1 MSNLIETLHALLGDK
16 GVLTGEALAEKLIP
30 HGTPAALVR
39 PQTTAELAQ
48 VVKLCQEAGQG
59 IIPYGGLT
67 GLVEATASDQ
77 SEVAISLERMNQIE
91 EIDVES
97 RTMTVQAGVPLQVVQ
112 EEADKAD
119 LLFPLDIG
127 ARGSATIG
135 GNVSTNA
142 GGNRVIRYGMM
153 RDQILG
159 MEVVLADGTVVTS
172 MNKIIKNNTGY
183 DLKHLFVGAEG
194 TLGIVTRIVLRLR
207 PKPKSQQMAFVAV
220 NTFSQ
225 VTRVLNLLDGALGG
239 SLSAFEVLWKDYYK
253 LVTSPPA
260 EGRPPLAHDYEYYI
274 LVEALGGDSQSDEER
289 FLNVLTQAMEEGTI
303 VDAVVAQNQGER
315 NAMWAI
321 RDDVGQVAQN
331 WPIFAFDISVPL
343 NNMESYLIA
352 LRAELDDR
360 WQDNTCMVFGHL
372 GDGNLHII
380 VGMGESS
387 AEAKKV
393 VEEVVYRG
401 LPERG
406 GSVSAEHGIGVQKKA
421 YLGMSRNADEIALMQ
436 MMKTALD
443 PKGILNPGKIF
454 SIE

>member
-1 MSNLIETLHALLGDK
+1 MSSLIETLHALLGDK

-59 IIPYGGLT
+59 IVPYGGLT
-67 GLVEATASDQ
+67 GLVEATTSDQ

-289 FLNVLTQAMEEGTI
+289 FLSVLTQAMEEGTI
-303 VDAVVAQNQGER
+303 IDAVVAQNQGER

-454 SIE
+454 SVQ

>member
-1 MSNLIETLHALLGDK
+1 MSSLIETLHALLGDK

-67 GLVEATASDQ
+67 GLVEATTSDQ

-289 FLNVLTQAMEEGTI
+289 FLSVLTQAMEEGTI
-303 VDAVVAQNQGER
+303 IDAVVAQNQGER

-387 AEAKKV
+387 AEAKKA

-454 SIE
+454 SVQ

>member
-1 MSNLIETLHALLGDK
+1 MSSLIETLHALLGDK

-39 PQTTAELAQ
+39 PQTTAEVAQ

-59 IIPYGGLT
+59 IVPYGGLT
-67 GLVEATASDQ
+67 GLVEATTSDQ
-77 SEVAISLERMNQIE
+77 SEVAISLERMNQVE

-303 VDAVVAQNQGER
+303 IDAVVAQNQGER

-387 AEAKKV
+387 TEAKKA
-393 VEEVVYRG
+393 VEEVVYQG

-454 SIE
+454 SVQ

>member
-1 MSNLIETLHALLGDK
+1 MSNLIEALQTLLGDK

-39 PQTTAELAQ
+39 PQTTAEVAQ
-48 VVKLCQEAGQG
+48 ILKLCQEAGQS

-159 MEVVLADGTVVTS
+159 MEVVLADGNVVTS

-220 NTFSQ
+220 NTFSE

-253 LVTSPPA
+253 LVTSRPA

-274 LVEALGGDSQSDEER
+274 LVEALGGDIQSDEER
-289 FLNVLTQAMEEGTI
+289 FLSVLTQAMEEGTI
-303 VDAVVAQNQGER
+303 VDAVVAQSQGER

-387 AEAKKV
+387 AEAKKA

-454 SIE
+454 SVE

>member
-39 PQTTAELAQ
+39 PQTTAEVAQ

-59 IIPYGGLT
+59 IVPYGGLT
-67 GLVEATASDQ
+67 GLVEATTSDQ

-303 VDAVVAQNQGER
+303 IDAVVAQNQGER

-387 AEAKKV
+387 AEAKKA

-454 SIE
+454 SLE

>member
-1 MSNLIETLHALLGDK
+1 MSSLIETLHALLGDK

-59 IIPYGGLT
+59 IVPYGGLT
-67 GLVEATASDQ
+67 GLVEATTSDQ

-303 VDAVVAQNQGER
+303 IDAVVAQNQGER

-387 AEAKKV
+387 AEAKKA

-454 SIE
+454 SVE

>member
-67 GLVEATASDQ
+67 GLVEATTSDQ

-303 VDAVVAQNQGER
+303 IDAVVAQNQGER

-387 AEAKKV
+387 AEAKKA

-454 SIE
+454 SVH

>member
-1 MSNLIETLHALLGDK
+1 MSSLIETLHALLGDK

-59 IIPYGGLT
+59 IVPYGGLT
-67 GLVEATASDQ
+67 GLVEATTSDQ

-289 FLNVLTQAMEEGTI
+289 FLSVLTQAMEEGTI
-303 VDAVVAQNQGER
+303 IDAVVAQNQGER

-331 WPIFAFDISVPL
+331 WPIFTFDISVPL

-387 AEAKKV
+387 AEAKKA
-393 VEEVVYRG
+393 VEEVVYQG

-454 SIE
+454 SVE

>member
-1 MSNLIETLHALLGDK
+1 MSNLIEALQTLLGDK
-16 GVLTGEALAEKLIP
+16 GVLTGQALAEKLIP

-39 PQTTAELAQ
+39 PQTTAEVAE

-159 MEVVLADGTVVTS
+159 MEVVLADGNVVTS

-289 FLNVLTQAMEEGTI
+289 FLSVLTRAMEEGTV

-380 VGMGESS
+380 VGMGERS
-387 AEAKKV
+387 AEAKKA

-421 YLGMSRNADEIALMQ
+421 YLGMSRSADEIALMQ

-454 SIE
+454 SIQ

>member
-39 PQTTAELAQ
+39 PQTTAEVAQ

-172 MNKIIKNNTGY
+172 MNKIIKN
-183 DLKHLFVGAEG
+183 
-194 TLGIVTRIVLRLR
+194 
-207 PKPKSQQMAFVAV
+207 
-220 NTFSQ
+220 
-225 VTRVLNLLDGALGG
+225 
-239 SLSAFEVLWKDYYK
+239 
-253 LVTSPPA
+253 
-260 EGRPPLAHDYEYYI
+260 
-274 LVEALGGDSQSDEER
+274 
-289 FLNVLTQAMEEGTI
+289 
-303 VDAVVAQNQGER
+303 
-315 NAMWAI
+315 
-321 RDDVGQVAQN
+321 
-331 WPIFAFDISVPL
+331 
-343 NNMESYLIA
+343 
-352 LRAELDDR
+352 
-360 WQDNTCMVFGHL
+360 
-372 GDGNLHII
+372 
-380 VGMGESS
+380 
-387 AEAKKV
+387 
-393 VEEVVYRG
+393 
-401 LPERG
+401 
-406 GSVSAEHGIGVQKKA
+406 
-421 YLGMSRNADEIALMQ
+421 
-436 MMKTALD
+436 
-443 PKGILNPGKIF
+443 
-454 SIE
+454 

>member
-16 GVLTGEALAEKLIP
+16 GVLTGGALAEKLIP

-59 IIPYGGLT
+59 IVPYGGLT

-119 LLFPLDIG
+119 LQFPLDIG

-303 VDAVVAQNQGER
+303 IDAVVAQNQGER

-393 VEEVVYRG
+393 VEEVVYQG

-454 SIE
+454 SVE

>member
-1 MSNLIETLHALLGDK
+1 MSNLIEALQTLLGDK
-16 GVLTGEALAEKLIP
+16 GVLTGQALAEKLIP

-39 PQTTAELAQ
+39 PQTTAEVAE

-159 MEVVLADGTVVTS
+159 MEVVLADGNVVTS

-289 FLNVLTQAMEEGTI
+289 FLSVLTRAMEEGTI
-303 VDAVVAQNQGER
+303 VDAVIAQNQGER

-380 VGMGESS
+380 VGMGERS
-387 AEAKKV
+387 AEAKKA

-421 YLGMSRNADEIALMQ
+421 YLGMSRSADEIALMQ

-454 SIE
+454 SAQ

>member
-59 IIPYGGLT
+59 IVPYGGLT
-67 GLVEATASDQ
+67 GLVEATTSDQ

-289 FLNVLTQAMEEGTI
+289 FLSVLTQAMEEGTI
-303 VDAVVAQNQGER
+303 IDAVVAQNQGER

-454 SIE
+454 SVE

>member
-16 GVLTGEALAEKLIP
+16 GVLTGGALAEKLIP

-39 PQTTAELAQ
+39 PQTTAEVVQ

-303 VDAVVAQNQGER
+303 IDAVVAQNQGER

-387 AEAKKV
+387 AEAKKA

-454 SIE
+454 SVQ

>member
-1 MSNLIETLHALLGDK
+1 MSSLIETLHALLGDK

-59 IIPYGGLT
+59 IVPYGGLT
-67 GLVEATASDQ
+67 GLVEATTSDQ

-289 FLNVLTQAMEEGTI
+289 FLSVLTQAMEEGTI
-303 VDAVVAQNQGER
+303 IDAVVAQNQGER

-387 AEAKKV
+387 AEAKKA

-454 SIE
+454 SVQ

>member
-1 MSNLIETLHALLGDK
+1 MSNLIEALQTLLGDK

-39 PQTTAELAQ
+39 PQTTAEVAQ
-48 VVKLCQEAGQG
+48 ILKLCQEAGQS

-159 MEVVLADGTVVTS
+159 MEVVLADGNVVTS

-220 NTFSQ
+220 NTFSE

-274 LVEALGGDSQSDEER
+274 LVEALGGDIQSDEER
-289 FLNVLTQAMEEGTI
+289 FLSVLTQAMEEGTI
-303 VDAVVAQNQGER
+303 VDAVVAQSQGER

-380 VGMGESS
+380 VGIGESS
-387 AEAKKV
+387 AEAKKA

-454 SIE
+454 SVE

>member
-59 IIPYGGLT
+59 IVPYGGLT
-67 GLVEATASDQ
+67 GLVEATTSDQ

-289 FLNVLTQAMEEGTI
+289 FLSVLTQAMEEGTI
-303 VDAVVAQNQGER
+303 IDAVVAQNQGER

-454 SIE
+454 SVQ

>member
-59 IIPYGGLT
+59 IVPYGGLT
-67 GLVEATASDQ
+67 GLVEATTSDQ

-303 VDAVVAQNQGER
+303 IDAVVAQNQGER

-387 AEAKKV
+387 AEAKKA

-454 SIE
+454 SVQ

>member
-39 PQTTAELAQ
+39 PQTTAEVAQ

-59 IIPYGGLT
+59 IVPYGGLT
-67 GLVEATASDQ
+67 GLVEATTSDQ

-387 AEAKKV
+387 AEAKKA

-454 SIE
+454 SLE

>member
-59 IIPYGGLT
+59 IVPYGGLT
-67 GLVEATASDQ
+67 GLVEATTSDQ

-387 AEAKKV
+387 AEAKKA
-393 VEEVVYRG
+393 VEEVVYQG

-454 SIE
+454 SVE

>member
-39 PQTTAELAQ
+39 PQTTAEVAQ

-59 IIPYGGLT
+59 IVPYGGLT
-67 GLVEATASDQ
+67 GLVEATTSDQ

-289 FLNVLTQAMEEGTI
+289 FLSVLTKAMEEGTI
-303 VDAVVAQNQGER
+303 IDAVVAQNQGER

-387 AEAKKV
+387 AEAKKA

-454 SIE
+454 SVQ

>member
-1 MSNLIETLHALLGDK
+1 
-16 GVLTGEALAEKLIP
+16 
-30 HGTPAALVR
+30 
-39 PQTTAELAQ
+39 
-48 VVKLCQEAGQG
+48 
-59 IIPYGGLT
+59 
-67 GLVEATASDQ
+67 
-77 SEVAISLERMNQIE
+77 
-91 EIDVES
+91 
-97 RTMTVQAGVPLQVVQ
+97 
-112 EEADKAD
+112 
-119 LLFPLDIG
+119 
-127 ARGSATIG
+127 
-135 GNVSTNA
+135 
-142 GGNRVIRYGMM
+142 
-153 RDQILG
+153 
-159 MEVVLADGTVVTS
+159 
-172 MNKIIKNNTGY
+172 
-183 DLKHLFVGAEG
+183 
-194 TLGIVTRIVLRLR
+194 
-207 PKPKSQQMAFVAV
+207 
-220 NTFSQ
+220 
-225 VTRVLNLLDGALGG
+225 
-239 SLSAFEVLWKDYYK
+239 VLWKDYYK

-289 FLNVLTQAMEEGTI
+289 FLSVLTQAMEEGTV

-331 WPIFAFDISVPL
+331 WPIFTFDISVPL

-380 VGMGESS
+380 VGMGERS
-387 AEAKKV
+387 AEAKKA

-421 YLGMSRNADEIALMQ
+421 YLGMSRSADEIALMQ

-454 SIE
+454 SIQ

>member
-59 IIPYGGLT
+59 IVPYGGLT
-67 GLVEATASDQ
+67 GLVEATTSDQ

-303 VDAVVAQNQGER
+303 IDAVVAQNQGER

-387 AEAKKV
+387 AEAKKA
-393 VEEVVYRG
+393 VEEVVYQG

-454 SIE
+454 SVQ

>member
-1 MSNLIETLHALLGDK
+1 MSNLIEALQTLLGDK
-16 GVLTGEALAEKLIP
+16 GVLTGQALAEKLIP

-39 PQTTAELAQ
+39 PQTTAEVAE

-159 MEVVLADGTVVTS
+159 MEVVLADGNVVTS

-239 SLSAFEVLWKDYYK
+239 SLSAFEVLWK
-253 LVTSPPA
+253 
-260 EGRPPLAHDYEYYI
+260 E
-274 LVEALGGDSQSDEER
+274 
-289 FLNVLTQAMEEGTI
+289 
-303 VDAVVAQNQGER
+303 
-315 NAMWAI
+315 
-321 RDDVGQVAQN
+321 
-331 WPIFAFDISVPL
+331 
-343 NNMESYLIA
+343 
-352 LRAELDDR
+352 
-360 WQDNTCMVFGHL
+360 
-372 GDGNLHII
+372 
-380 VGMGESS
+380 
-387 AEAKKV
+387 
-393 VEEVVYRG
+393 
-401 LPERG
+401 
-406 GSVSAEHGIGVQKKA
+406 
-421 YLGMSRNADEIALMQ
+421 
-436 MMKTALD
+436 
-443 PKGILNPGKIF
+443 
-454 SIE
+454 

>member
-1 MSNLIETLHALLGDK
+1 
-16 GVLTGEALAEKLIP
+16 
-30 HGTPAALVR
+30 
-39 PQTTAELAQ
+39 
-48 VVKLCQEAGQG
+48 
-59 IIPYGGLT
+59 
-67 GLVEATASDQ
+67 
-77 SEVAISLERMNQIE
+77 
-91 EIDVES
+91 
-97 RTMTVQAGVPLQVVQ
+97 
-112 EEADKAD
+112 
-119 LLFPLDIG
+119 
-127 ARGSATIG
+127 TIG

-303 VDAVVAQNQGER
+303 IDAVVAQNQGER

-387 AEAKKV
+387 AEAKKA

-454 SIE
+454 SVH

>member
-39 PQTTAELAQ
+39 PQTTAEVAQ

-59 IIPYGGLT
+59 IVPYGGLT
-67 GLVEATASDQ
+67 GLVEATTSDQ

-387 AEAKKV
+387 AEAKKA

-436 MMKTALD
+436 MMKAALD

-454 SIE
+454 SVQ

>member
-1 MSNLIETLHALLGDK
+1 MSNLIEALQTLLGDK

-39 PQTTAELAQ
+39 PQTTAEVAE
-48 VVKLCQEAGQG
+48 VVKLCQEAGQC

-159 MEVVLADGTVVTS
+159 MEVVLADGNVVTS

-289 FLNVLTQAMEEGTI
+289 FLSVLTQAMEEGTI
-303 VDAVVAQNQGER
+303 VDAVIAQNQGER

-331 WPIFAFDISVPL
+331 WPIFTFDISVPL

-360 WQDNTCMVFGHL
+360 WQGNTCMVFGHL

-387 AEAKKV
+387 AEAKKA

-454 SIE
+454 SVE